1 MPKPKVPP
9 CNSNHVEYTRGT
21 SKFCKL
27 KRFTTSNISKKL
39 NTIEVLLRG
48 IRIGGGG
55 GPPPPPPPPP
65 PGGGAKKQV
74 AIKPSSA
81 NRKRAQMMNNLMKAV
96 AARRKKMN

>member
-9 CNSNHVEYTRGT
+9 CSSNHVEYTRGK

-39 NTIEVLLRG
+39 NTIEAL
-48 IRIGGGG
+48 IRTVRVGGGG
-55 GPPPPPPPPP
+55 GPPPPPPPPGP
-65 PGGGAKKQV
+65 RKEQV
-74 AIKPSSA
+74 KPSSG

-96 AARRKKMN
+96 ANRRKKIN

>member
-1 MPKPKVPP
+1 MPKLKVPP
-9 CNSNHVEYTRGT
+9 CNSNHVEYTRGK

-39 NTIEVLLRG
+39 NTIEALIRG
-48 IRIGGGG
+48 IRVGG
-55 GPPPPPPPPP
+55 GPPLPPPPPPP
-65 PGGGAKKQV
+65 PGAKKQQVV
-74 AIKPSSA
+74 AKPSSA

>member
-9 CNSNHVEYTRGT
+9 CNSNHVEYTRGK

-39 NTIEVLLRG
+39 NAIEALIRG
-48 IRIGGGG
+48 IRVGG
-55 GPPPPPPPPP
+55 GPPLPPPPPP
-65 PGGGAKKQV
+65 PGAKKQQVV
-74 AIKPSSA
+74 AKPSSA

>member
-9 CNSNHVEYTRGT
+9 CSSNHVEYTRGK

-39 NTIEVLLRG
+39 NTIEALLRG

-65 PGGGAKKQV
+65 GGLAKKQV
-74 AIKPSSA
+74 AVKPSSA

>member
-1 MPKPKVPP
+1 MPKLKVPP
-9 CNSNHVEYTRGT
+9 CSSNHVEYKRGT

-39 NTIEVLLRG
+39 NTIEALIRG
-48 IRIGGGG
+48 IRVGGGG

-65 PGGGAKKQV
+65 GPRKEQV
-74 AIKPSSA
+74 KPSSG